1 LSALAN
7 GVRLDHVEAA
17 SGDEKRALAEQAF
30 RQASFSMSV
39 FDAEQ
44 RYQRL
49 NDVACQVM
57 GVEAAVL
64 EGQPF
69 PYGVPDDVSQHG
81 TLIALRD
88 VVATGKAVHY
98 ESFTRAPSGIREH
111 AWNLE
116 LWPIFA
122 ESGEVSGVGMA
133 AFDSSE
139 QHWARQRLAVLDE
152 ASISL
157 GRSLDLRRTAE
168 ELTEL
173 IVPRFAEFASV
184 DLFDDVLTGEEP
196 GELPNS
202 ADVVLRRVA
211 HFSSSKDL
219 AVVGVGDT
227 DTYPAFSPPARAIH
241 TAQAVLSSGTGD
253 PDFDRW
259 MSAVPERASK
269 LHAEGG
275 LVTSV
280 LAVPLIARGTTLG
293 VTVLFRA
300 RADEFNEDDFTLAK
314 ELAGRAALCVDNAR
328 RYTRERNTALAL
340 QASLLPHGPSQQS
353 AVDVA
358 ARYQPADTRAGVGG
372 DWFDVIPLSGAR
384 VGLVVGDVVGH
395 GIQASATMGRLRTAV
410 QTLADVDLPP
420 DELLAH
426 VDDLVIRLNG
436 DSGDGDR
443 DSRLGETGATCL
455 YAVYDPVSRTL
466 TAASAGHPSPV
477 LVLPDGTTQL
487 LDISVGPL
495 LGVGGLPFEA
505 LEMELPEGSLLAL
518 YSDGLLESSEHDPNL
533 GIDELR
539 AVLAEPSNRSDLN
552 ACCDHVLETL
562 LPEHPT
568 DDVALVLA
576 RTRALHADH
585 VAVWDLA
592 ADYPIVAE
600 ARRLATAQL
609 EEWGLEDC
617 TFVTELVVSELVTN
631 ALRYGME
638 PIQLR
643 LIYDRTLICEV
654 SDSNSTSPHLR
665 RARIFDEGGRGLML
679 VAQLTTKWGTRHT
692 LTGKTIWTEQALR
705 PGLGR

>member
-1 LSALAN
+1 
-7 GVRLDHVEAA
+7 
-17 SGDEKRALAEQAF
+17 
-30 RQASFSMSV
+30 
-39 FDAEQ
+39 
-44 RYQRL
+44 
-49 NDVACQVM
+49 
-57 GVEAAVL
+57 
-64 EGQPF
+64 
-69 PYGVPDDVSQHG
+69 VPDDVSQHG

-184 DLFDDVLTGEEP
+184 DLFDEVLTGEEP
-196 GELPNS
+196 GELPAT

-219 AVVGVGDT
+219 SVVGVGET

-241 TAQAVLSSGTGD
+241 TARAVLSSGTGD
-253 PDFDRW
+253 RDFDQW

>member
-44 RYQRL
+44 RYLRL

-69 PYGVPDDVSQHG
+69 PFGVPEDVSQHG
-81 TLIALRD
+81 TLIAMRD
-88 VVATGKAVHY
+88 VVSTGKAVHY

-122 ESGEVSGVGMA
+122 ASGEVSGVGMA

-184 DLFDDVLTGEEP
+184 DLFDEVLAGEEP
-196 GELPNS
+196 GELQAAAN
-202 ADVVLRRVA
+202 VVLRRVA
-211 HFSSSKDL
+211 HFSSAKDL
-219 AVVGVGDT
+219 SVVGVGES
-227 DTYPAFSPPARAIH
+227 DTYPAFSPPARAIQ

-259 MSAVPERASK
+259 MSVVPERASK

-436 DSGDGDR
+436 DSADGDR
-443 DSRLGETGATCL
+443 DGQVGETGATCL

-477 LVLPDGTTQL
+477 LVLPDGSTQL

-505 LEMELPEGSLLAL
+505 LEMELPEDSLLAL

-539 AVLAEPSNRSDLN
+539 AVLAKPSNRSDLD

-568 DDVALVLA
+568 DDAALVLA
-576 RTRALHADH
+576 RTRALHADR

-592 ADYPIVAE
+592 SDYPVVAE

-609 EEWGLEDC
+609 EEWGLDDC
-617 TFVTELVVSELVTN
+617 AFVTELVVSELVTN

-692 LTGKTIWTEQALR
+692 PTGKTIWTEQALR

>member
-1 LSALAN
+1 M
-7 GVRLDHVEAA
+7 EPA
-17 SGDEKRALAEQAF
+17 SGDDQRALAEQVF

-39 FDAEQ
+39 FDAQQ
-44 RYQRL
+44 RYLRL

-57 GVEAAVL
+57 GLDEAVL
-64 EGQPF
+64 RGHPF
-69 PYGVPDDVSQHG
+69 PYGIPEDVSQQG

-122 ESGEVSGVGMA
+122 GTGEVSGVGMA

-152 ASISL
+152 ASSSL
-157 GRSLDLRRTAE
+157 GRSLDIWRTAE
-168 ELTEL
+168 ELTGL

-184 DLFDDVLTGEEP
+184 DLFDDVLQGEEP
-196 GELPNS
+196 GYIS
-202 ADVVLRRVA
+202 AGGPITLRRVA
-211 HFSSSKDL
+211 HLSTARDL
-219 AVVGVGDT
+219 SVVNVGET
-227 DTYPAFSPPARAIH
+227 DSYPAFSPPARAIR
-241 TAQAVLSSGTGD
+241 TGQAVLSIGTGD
-253 PDFDRW
+253 PDFDHW
-259 MSAVPERASK
+259 MSAVPKRASK

-275 LVTSV
+275 IVTSLLV
-280 LAVPLIARGTTLG
+280 VPLIARGTTLG
-293 VTVLFRA
+293 VTVLFRV

-340 QASLLPHGPSQQS
+340 QASLLPHGPSLQS

-426 VDDLVIRLNG
+426 LDDLVIRLNSDSEG
-436 DSGDGDR
+436 DECNGR
-443 DSRLGETGATCL
+443 IGEAGATCL
-455 YAVYDPVSRTL
+455 YAVYDPVSRML

-477 LVLPDGTTQL
+477 LVLPDGATKL
-487 LDISVGPL
+487 LDISVGPV
-495 LGVGGLPFEA
+495 LGVGGLPFEP

-518 YSDGLLESSEHDPNL
+518 YSDGLVEAIEHDPDL
-533 GIDELR
+533 GIDRLCTVLSELCR
-539 AVLAEPSNRSDLN
+539 EDSGLEFRCDQVLDA
-552 ACCDHVLETL
+552 L
-562 LPEHPT
+562 LPEHTT

-576 RTRALHADH
+576 HTRALHADR
-585 VAVWDLA
+585 VAIWDLA
-592 ADYPIVAE
+592 ADYPVVAQ
-600 ARRLATAQL
+600 ARRLASTQL

-617 TFVTELVVSELVTN
+617 VFVTELVVSELVTN
-631 ALRYGME
+631 ALRYGLE

-692 LTGKTIWTEQALR
+692 ATGKTIWTEQALG
-705 PGLGR
+705 PGRGR

>member
-1 LSALAN
+1 M
-7 GVRLDHVEAA
+7 EATP
-17 SGDEKRALAEQAF
+17 GDEKRALAEQAF

-49 NDVACQVM
+49 NEVACQVM
-57 GVEAAVL
+57 GIEESALA
-64 EGQPF
+64 GRPF
-69 PYGVPDDVSQHG
+69 PYGVPDDVGQHG
-81 TLIALRD
+81 ILIALRD
-88 VVATGKAVHY
+88 VVATGKPVHY
-98 ESFTRAPSGIREH
+98 ETYSRAPSGIREH

-116 LWPIFA
+116 LWPIFE

-152 ASISL
+152 ASVAL
-157 GRSLDLRRTAE
+157 GQSLDLRRTAE
-168 ELTEL
+168 ELTDL

-184 DLFDDVLTGEEP
+184 DLFDEVLNGEEP
-196 GELPNS
+196 AEAAAE
-202 ADVVLRRVA
+202 ADLVLRRVA
-211 HFSSSKDL
+211 HLSTAKDL
-219 AVVGVGDT
+219 SVVGVGDT
-227 DTYPAFSPPARAIH
+227 DTYPAFSPPARAVSTGH
-241 TAQAVLSSGTGD
+241 AVLSSGTDD

-269 LHAEGG
+269 LLAEGG
-275 LVTSV
+275 RVTSV

-300 RADEFNEDDFTLAK
+300 RTDEFNEDDFTLAK

-340 QASLLPHGPSQQS
+340 QASLLPHGPSQQA

-436 DSGDGDR
+436 DSETGDR
-443 DSRLGETGATCL
+443 NGRLGETGATCL

-466 TAASAGHPSPV
+466 TAASAGHPPPV
-477 LVLPDGTTQL
+477 LMLPDGTTQL
-487 LDISVGPL
+487 LDISVGPI

-505 LEMELPEGSLLAL
+505 LELELPEGSLLAL
-518 YSDGLLESSEHDPNL
+518 YSDGLVEAAAHDPDV
-533 GIDELR
+533 GIDQLR
-539 AVLAEPSNRSDLN
+539 TVLAESSPDTDINE
-552 ACCDHVLETL
+552 CCDRVLATM
-562 LPEHPT
+562 LPEHRT
-568 DDVALVLA
+568 DDVAVVLA
-576 RTRALHADH
+576 RTRALHADR
-585 VAVWDLA
+585 VAVWDLET
-592 ADYPIVAE
+592 DYQVVSQ
-600 ARRLATAQL
+600 ARALATAQL

-617 TFVTELVVSELVTN
+617 AFVTELVVSELVTN

-665 RARIFDEGGRGLML
+665 RARILDEGGRGLML

-692 LTGKTIWTEQALR
+692 LTGKTIWTEQALGA
-705 PGLGR
+705 GLRF

>member
-1 LSALAN
+1 MEPEP
-7 GVRLDHVEAA
+7 R
-17 SGDEKRALAEQAF
+17 DERRALAEQAF

-39 FDAEQ
+39 FDAQQ
-44 RYQRL
+44 RYLRL
-49 NDVACQVM
+49 NEVACQVM
-57 GVEAAVL
+57 GVDEAVL
-64 EGQPF
+64 QGQPF
-69 PYGVPDDVSQHG
+69 PYGVPDDVSQQG

-88 VVATGKAVHY
+88 VVARGKPVHY

-116 LWPIFA
+116 LWPIFT
-122 ESGEVSGVGMA
+122 ESGEVGGVGMA

-152 ASISL
+152 ASSRL
-157 GRSLDLRRTAE
+157 GRSLDLWRTAE

-184 DLFDDVLTGEEP
+184 DLFDEVLQGEEP
-196 GELPNS
+196 GLVPAD
-202 ADVVLRRVA
+202 ADVTLRRAA
-211 HFSSSKDL
+211 HFSTSRDL
-219 AVVGVGDT
+219 SVIAVGES
-227 DTYPAFSPPARAIH
+227 DTYPPFSPPARAVR
-241 TAQAVLSSGTGD
+241 TGQAVLSCGNGE
-253 PDFDRW
+253 PEFDRW
-259 MSAVPERASK
+259 MASVPERASK

-275 LVTSV
+275 VVTSV

-293 VTVLFRA
+293 VTVLFRV
-300 RADEFNEDDFTLAK
+300 REDEFNEDDFTLAK

-358 ARYQPADTRAGVGG
+358 TRYQPTDTRAGVGG

-426 VDDLVIRLNG
+426 LDDLVIRLNG
-436 DSGDGDR
+436 DSEIGRPDGV
-443 DSRLGETGATCL
+443 GETGATCL
-455 YAVYDPVSRTL
+455 YAVYDPISRTL

-477 LVLPDGTTQL
+477 LVLPDGTSQMV
-487 LDISVGPL
+487 DISVGPV
-495 LGVGGLPFEA
+495 LGVGGLPFEC
-505 LEMELPEGSLLAL
+505 LEMEVPEGSLLAL
-518 YSDGLLESSEHDPNL
+518 YSDGLVEATEHDPDV
-533 GIDELR
+533 GIERLRQVLTDPSVGAGLEDRCDEVLR
-539 AVLAEPSNRSDLN
+539 A
-552 ACCDHVLETL
+552 L
-562 LPEHPT
+562 LPQHPA

-585 VAVWDLA
+585 VAVWDLET
-592 ADYPIVAE
+592 DYPVVAE

-609 EEWGLEDC
+609 EEWGLGEFN
-617 TFVTELVVSELVTN
+617 FVTELVVSELVTN
-631 ALRYGME
+631 ALRYGLE

-692 LTGKTIWTEQALR
+692 ATGKTIWTEQALR
-705 PGLGR
+705 PGSAW